1 MDEKAVGSEK
11 NPPPPM
17 SRKPRFPLTCEKRG
31 ENHPLSL
38 FSGKTGVGWSDGRSE
53 AFVSVIAGIV
63 CGKEVF
69 LREKWG
75 GRVGK
80 KEGEG

>member
-17 SRKPRFPLTCEKRG
+17 SRKPRFPLTCEKG
-31 ENHPLSL
+31 ENHPP
-38 FSGKTGVGWSDGRSE
+38 FFRGKGGWSDGRSE